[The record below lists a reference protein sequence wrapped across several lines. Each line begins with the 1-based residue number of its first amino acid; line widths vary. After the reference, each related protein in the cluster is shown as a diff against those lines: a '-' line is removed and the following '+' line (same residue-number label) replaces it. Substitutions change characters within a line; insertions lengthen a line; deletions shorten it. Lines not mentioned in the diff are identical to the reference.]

1 MWELEIK
8 MPEIIHKDIEDILT
22 HIEFRYLEYNMYF
35 DEEDIDT
42 YIKTKRVLN
51 WWSKGELNEPTNDN
65 KY

>member
-1 MWELEIK
+1 

-35 DEEDIDT
+35 DEEDIDA

>member
-1 MWELEIK
+1 

-35 DEEDIDT
+35 DEEDIDA

-51 WWSKGELNEPTNDN
+51 WWNKGELNEPTNDN
-65 KY
+65 

>member
-65 KY
+65 

>member
-1 MWELEIK
+1 MKQLTTTK

-51 WWSKGELNEPTNDN
+51 WWNKGELSEPTNDN
-65 KY
+65 E

>member
-35 DEEDIDT
+35 DEEDIDA

>member
-1 MWELEIK
+1 

-35 DEEDIDT
+35 DEEDIHA

-51 WWSKGELNEPTNDN
+51 WWNKGELSETINDN
-65 KY
+65 K